1 MGAGRRGGGDL
12 VVAFRRRE
20 GEIPSSQSET
30 QGWSPEKT
38 AGIANGDRWSREKK
52 AEKGGMKEKRS
63 STARIP
69 GTTKGR
75 HGTQDESFVGA
86 VKIEKFLSLS

>member
-1 MGAGRRGGGDL
+1 MGAGRRGGGGDL

-38 AGIANGDRWSREKK
+38 AGIANGDTWSR
-52 AEKGGMKEKRS
+52 
-63 STARIP
+63 
-69 GTTKGR
+69 
-75 HGTQDESFVGA
+75 
-86 VKIEKFLSLS
+86 